1 MSNPETAVSPWASL
15 ADLEE
20 GDRERQMEGRY
31 KELFAL
37 DEDERRGHMRSMAE
51 AEYALEDETIRPFH
65 LSRLRVWLLM
75 DPEII
80 RTIGA
85 SYDAVLDQMPGE
97 VAMRRVGLAQSL
109 LKAFSLAEQE
119 QLRSVLPRIFGDRG
133 TATSSWRP
141 STAAGFSSRPIAK
154 KPWWAFWA

>member
-1 MSNPETAVSPWASL
+1 MNDPDKDSNEWASL

-20 GDRERQMEGRY
+20 EDREQQMEGRY

-37 DEDERRGHMRSMAE
+37 AEDERRGRMRSMA
-51 AEYALEDETIRPFH
+51 AVEYSIEDDKIRPFH

-75 DPEII
+75 DPAII
-80 RTIGA
+80 QTISA
-85 SYDAVLDQMPGE
+85 SYDAVLDQMPGD

-109 LKAFSLAEQE
+109 IKAFSQTEQE
-119 QLRSVLPRIFGDRG
+119 QLRSVLPQIFGDRG
-133 TATSSWRP
+133 TAASSWRP
-141 STAAGFSSRPIAK
+141 TADGFLARPRAK